1 MNDFE
6 DRLRRTPLRTPPSE
20 WRNEVVLAASA
31 HRNWRAEIWP
41 SLSAWGA
48 LAAVWLLLFAIER
61 FAAPTGGGQ
70 GHAPSVAMEPPSSDS
85 FLAYHAAL
93 NSANTPNQP
102 H

>member
-6 DRLRRTPLRTPPSE
+6 DRLRRTPLRTPPPE
-20 WRNEVVLAASA
+20 WRNEVLLAASA
-31 HRNWRAEIWP
+31 PRNWRAEIWP

-61 FAAPTGGGQ
+61 LTAPPDAAQEQPPSFAI
-70 GHAPSVAMEPPSSDS
+70 EPPSSDS
-85 FLAYHAAL
+85 FLAYHVAL
-93 NSANTPNQP
+93 NSTNTHNHP

>member
-6 DRLRRTPLRTPPSE
+6 DRLRRASLRMPPPE
-20 WRNEVVLAASA
+20 WRDEVVLAASA
-31 HRNWRAEIWP
+31 SRNWHAEIWP

-61 FAAPTGGGQ
+61 LTAPPGAAQKQP
-70 GHAPSVAMEPPSSDS
+70 PSVAIEPPSSDS
-85 FLAYHAAL
+85 FLAFYAAL
-93 NSANTPNQP
+93 NSTKTNNLP